1 MPPFGP
7 AGAALLCGAAPRAR
21 GQCLSEAHHPRGH
34 LGRPSREAT
43 AAVWRFRFSLL
54 SADDQVVFE
63 GAGVKKPPIRR
74 WRRWSGLSLWRHAPG
89 RTRLAQRHVRC
100 RQPHRKMT
108 AECLE

>member
-1 MPPFGP
+1 MFEAQPPAVRRSDQQGASDTVRRGCSIEEVRAMPPFGP

-74 WRRWSGLSLWRHAPG
+74 WRR
-89 RTRLAQRHVRC
+89 
-100 RQPHRKMT
+100 
-108 AECLE
+108 